1 MATFFKV
8 KTGTAIFGNV
18 KRGRGEGQVYAKS
31 LDDFK
36 IYYPKLLLDCMLYSF
51 ITYDIIL

>member
-36 IYYPKLLLDCMLYSF
+36 IYYRKLLLDCMLYSF